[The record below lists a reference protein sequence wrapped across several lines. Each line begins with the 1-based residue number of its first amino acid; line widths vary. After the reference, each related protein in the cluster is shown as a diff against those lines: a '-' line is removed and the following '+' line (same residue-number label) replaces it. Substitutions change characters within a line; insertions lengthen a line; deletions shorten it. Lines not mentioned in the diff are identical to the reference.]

1 MQINSNY
8 GSWDNYNSMK
18 DLFKKNS
25 NISDEDFD
33 IFYENY
39 QSELLDKE
47 GIREFHSKNNI
58 NPVRGFIFEV
68 TPQELF
74 EDHRINENFNFTST
88 NALDN
93 VENSMSFRP
102 GDKIDLGDGYYL
114 EITNNEVLAKY
125 KNGAYDPNRM
135 KEVSDIAGALNTL
148 IRFANGQTGSMYF
161 DEVQQSRITPLLSK
175 LGIDLSRPFTVNNSN
190 FSTVNGSIQKAGG
203 AYGQPTF
210 TNQLTK
216 NLIERAIDK
225 YVNNFVYD

>member
-33 IFYENY
+33 AFYENY
-39 QSELLDKE
+39 QNEPLKKE
-47 GIREFHSKNNI
+47 GLRNLFSEHNI
-58 NPVRGFIFEV
+58 TAARNFIFDI
-68 TPQELF
+68 TPQELLN
-74 EDHRINENFNFTST
+74 DHRINENFNFTST

-102 GDKIDLGDGYYL
+102 GDTIDLGDGYYL